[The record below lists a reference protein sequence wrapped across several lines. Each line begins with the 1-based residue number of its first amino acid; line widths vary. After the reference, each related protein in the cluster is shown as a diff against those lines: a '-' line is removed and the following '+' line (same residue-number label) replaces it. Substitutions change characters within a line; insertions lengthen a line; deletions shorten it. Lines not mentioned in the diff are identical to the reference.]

1 MTASPIRPDP
11 DDQRFSRPAP
21 ALARAE
27 PIACLPVI
35 VLLLHHRCNC
45 RCLMCH
51 LWRDPGDRVLSLDA
65 IAGWLAE
72 WRRLQVKRVVLSGGE
87 PLLYPAL
94 EPLTKMLSS
103 AGFHVT
109 ILTNGLLLSRF
120 APLLARYCDE
130 LVVSLDGPQPIHDQI
145 RGVPHAFAQLAKGI
159 QKVRESRP
167 SLAITGRCT
176 VQRHNYRYL
185 RQTVAAARALGLDQ
199 ISFLAADVSSEA
211 FKLTTGP
218 AREHLAEVML
228 TQEDLGP
235 LGAEIAALGREYRAE
250 LASGY
255 IAESGLKLRRRLL
268 HYFGALLGQGEFSPH
283 ACNAPWV
290 SALIEPDGRV
300 RPCFFHPPLGNLYEA
315 SSLEAVLNS
324 AGAQAWRRRLDP
336 RRHEVCRRCVCSL
349 RLTAAERREPSPKA
363 KEFTRWK

>member
-1 MTASPIRPDP
+1 MTASQLPPDP
-11 DDQRFSRPAP
+11 DKQRPSRAAP
-21 ALARAE
+21 TGGRAAPLAR
-27 PIACLPVI
+27 LPVI

-45 RCLMCH
+45 RCLMCR
-51 LWRDPGDRVLSLDA
+51 LWREPGERALSLDA

-72 WRRLQVKRVVLSGGE
+72 WHRLKVKRVILSGGE

-94 EPLTKMLSS
+94 EPLTELFSS
-103 AGFHVT
+103 AGFHLT

-120 APLLARYCDE
+120 APLVARSCQE
-130 LVVSLDGPQPIHDQI
+130 LVVSLDGPQPIHDRI

-159 QKVRESRP
+159 KKVRESRP
-167 SLAITGRCT
+167 SVVITGRCT

-185 RQTVAAARALGLDQ
+185 RQTVAAARALGLNQ

-228 TQEDLGP
+228 TREDLGP
-235 LGAEIAALGREYRAE
+235 LGAEIAALRREYQAE

-268 HYFGALLGQGEFSPH
+268 QYFGALLGQGEFSPQ

-290 SALIEPDGRV
+290 SAVIEPDGQV
-300 RPCFFHPPLGNLYEA
+300 RPCFFHPPLGNLYETG
-315 SSLEAVLNS
+315 SLEAVLNS
-324 AGAQAWRRRLDP
+324 AGALAWRGRLDP

-349 RLTAAERREPSPKA
+349 RLTVAEMVEPNQKSKDFA
-363 KEFTRWK
+363 